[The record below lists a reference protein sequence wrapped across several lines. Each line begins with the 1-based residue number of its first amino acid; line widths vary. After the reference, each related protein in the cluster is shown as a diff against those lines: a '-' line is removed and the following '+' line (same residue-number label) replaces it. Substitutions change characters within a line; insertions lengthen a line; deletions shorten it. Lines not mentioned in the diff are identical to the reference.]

1 MASNQDCDS
10 VLAVLYVGQGE
21 IIVRLRDGST
31 VQNTG
36 LLANNLVSVT
46 EVIWKLFI
54 IPVLGVHQLS
64 ATTLEYYTY
73 VAHMYKVR

>member
-1 MASNQDCDS
+1 MTSNQDCDS

-36 LLANNLVSVT
+36 LLANDLVSVT
-46 EVIWKLFI
+46 EV
-54 IPVLGVHQLS
+54 
-64 ATTLEYYTY
+64 
-73 VAHMYKVR
+73 

>member
-1 MASNQDCDS
+1 MTSKQDCDS

-36 LLANNLVSVT
+36 LLANDLVSVT

-64 ATTLEYYTY
+64 ATTLEYYIH